1 MSQDV
6 HGRANPPYASVEG
19 ALPNDRL
26 WDKANIAPALMR
38 LGLSGALVI
47 LAVLIESFRPQFYY
61 AATPYLYPLF
71 YIFAA
76 VFLGLGCGLV
86 TSFFSLV
93 IIGQWVEPADGLG
106 WGSTLVHCLQAGW
119 LGLQA
124 RRTQPMQVF
133 TEGLKFWLWCG
144 TPLLCVIALPYFQE
158 FFWSGATIVLQELTT
173 NLFVLA
179 LFSVCFYGQSI
190 RKRLA
195 ALNRRQDLSG
205 KHSLRYSA
213 ELGAGGLV
221 IIASTLFFVS
231 DRIIDHDA
239 GNSLFSEAT
248 RIYGSL
254 HNYRTQDRAL
264 AIHYRV
270 AAAIEAST
278 GDVRDLKQPI
288 AEILKSFPA
297 VCASVFR
304 LRKANSQ
311 TIVPTSDCASDQVKL
326 AVELLS
332 KPTVAQEFLPQL
344 DAPEQP
350 SVWPA
355 VLSPENYV
363 LVTFV
368 ETDSISFKAREGGL
382 QLSKG
387 PVVRNQLGMEAMS
400 QADYLSK
407 IQIGPL
413 DNPWTKNNAEYI
425 KIPENEG
432 KHFFSDRLSEVFHY
446 EFPARFGPDL
456 NVTGLKIS
464 FPANEFAKVQF
475 REAGVFL
482 SIVVAV
488 LLILLF
494 FIRSR
499 VASEITAIEHYGAQL
514 EAYPAQPTDSLTHP
528 EPETAE
534 VDNLGQNISHLLKS
548 LDAAHTEQAATL
560 LSLESRAR
568 QLSGMVEQS
577 RAFLLILTQ
586 KGELVTE
593 NKIAKSK
600 DAAPL
605 RQAVISAV
613 KAHSRGEDPDDD
625 SPITRAALT
634 WLQSGAANYFTEAKL
649 AAVDSDEPKTYTLQ
663 FGTIEGPETTYSAR
677 IEDISDLIATK
688 EQLAHTSRLAEL
700 GELATG
706 VAHELNQPLNA
717 ILMTASNIGVN
728 LEREELTDSYLSG
741 KLDRIEGQVRR
752 ASNIV
757 NDLKSFA
764 RAEKL
769 EKSAVPVSSI
779 INHAVELIAAQF
791 ELDNVEIVTVDEAA
805 DLKVLANPQQI
816 EQVLLNLFNNAR
828 HVMQKQGG
836 GTLTVTASRKG
847 KRASVTV
854 RDTGPG
860 IDPKLRDKIFTP
872 FFTTKMSQGGTG
884 LGLSISYRLI
894 RDHGGDLRLLD
905 SGPGATFEI
914 LLPLHTG

>member
-1 MSQDV
+1 MSQDI
-6 HGRANPPYASVEG
+6 HRHANE
-19 ALPNDRL
+19 RL
-26 WDKANIAPALMR
+26 WDKANITPALLR
-38 LGLSGALVI
+38 LCLSCVLVSLAI
-47 LAVLIESFRPQFYY
+47 LMESARPQFYY
-61 AATPYLYPLF
+61 AATPYIYPLF

-124 RRTQPMQVF
+124 RRAQPMQVF

-173 NLFVLA
+173 NLFVLV
-179 LFSVCFYGQSI
+179 LFSVCFYGQSV

-195 ALNRRQDLSG
+195 ALNRRQDASG

-270 AAAIEAST
+270 AAAIEAS
-278 GDVRDLKQPI
+278 DYDDRDLEQPI

-297 VCASVFR
+297 ICASVFR

-311 TIVPTSDCASDQVKL
+311 TIVPTSACASDQIKL

-344 DAPEQP
+344 QAREQP
-350 SVWPA
+350 RVWPA
-355 VLSPENYV
+355 VLSTDDYV
-363 LVTFV
+363 LVAYVKT
-368 ETDSISFKAREGGL
+368 EAISSKAREGGL
-382 QLSKG
+382 ELSKS
-387 PVVRNQLGMEAMS
+387 PVVRNQLGMEAIS
-400 QADYLSK
+400 QADYLSS
-407 IQIGPL
+407 IQMGPL
-413 DNPWTKNNAEYI
+413 DNPWAKNNYEYI
-425 KIPENEG
+425 RTPKKQG
-432 KHFFSDRLSEVFHY
+432 KHFFSDRLNEVFHY

-464 FPANEFAKVQF
+464 FPAIDFAKVQF

-494 FIRSR
+494 FIRIRVSR
-499 VASEITAIEHYGAQL
+499 EITAIEHCGTQL
-514 EAYPAQPTDSLTHP
+514 EAYPAQATDAVTHS
-528 EPETAE
+528 EPATAE
-534 VDNLGQNISHLLKS
+534 VDNLGKNISHLLQS
-548 LDAAHTEQAATL
+548 LDAVRAEQEATL
-560 LSLESRAR
+560 WNFENRAR

-613 KAHSRGEDPDDD
+613 KAHSCGEDPDND
-625 SPITRAALT
+625 SPITKAALS
-634 WLQSGAANYFTEAKL
+634 WLQSGAASYFTEAKL
-649 AAVDSDEPKTYTLQ
+649 AAVDSDELKTYTLQ

-757 NDLKSFA
+757 NDLKAFA

-769 EKSAVPVSSI
+769 DKSPVRVSSVVS
-779 INHAVELIAAQF
+779 HCVEMIAAQF
-791 ELDNVEIVTVDEAA
+791 ELDNVKVVAADEAA

-836 GTLTVTASRKG
+836 GTLTVTASRKD
-847 KRASVTV
+847 KQACITV

-860 IDPKLRDKIFTP
+860 IAPKLRDKIFTP

-894 RDHGGDLRLLD
+894 KDHGGDLRLLD
-905 SGPGATFEI
+905 SGPGATFEVLI
-914 LLPLHTG
+914 PLHAG